1 MQTNTKRYPDEVRR
15 NFKTLIETK
24 MEEVRKEAESLK
36 SRLDGLEGQADEN
49 GGHSY
54 GEDSKNHEQ
63 RELLTRMYERQV
75 EKMHELELAL
85 GRIANKTYGI
95 CQETG
100 DLIDKRRLEAFPTA
114 TTGAAVLSH

>member
-1 MQTNTKRYPDEVRR
+1 MQTNAKRYPDEVLRH
-15 NFKTLIETK
+15 FETLIQDNLK
-24 MEEVRKEAESLK
+24 AVKKEADSIK
-36 SRLDGLEGQADEN
+36 SRLDGLENQATEN

-63 RELLTRMYERQV
+63 RELLTRMYERQA
-75 EKMHELELAL
+75 EKIHDLELAL

-100 DLIDKRRLEAFPTA
+100 ELIGKKRLEAFP
-114 TTGAAVLSH
+114 AAVTSAKVLG